1 MEWTFITESL
11 PVTKEEMLILSMKN
25 GNRGEWDCTML
36 FYAILFSDCVGHR
49 LSATVS
55 KHVDDLRNFRNQ
67 EFAHIIQGSLS
78 DIDFQNA
85 IGKVEVAFQALRLPT
100 VKPQDLKNQKTFP
113 TEELQAIRKRV
124 DDLKQEVQEKEDE
137 RQVLEDQL
145 QKETPSFCILPPK
158 PSHDIDGRE
167 REVSEIA
174 QQLRELKGS
183 SDNNLSCLYISGN
196 PRSGKSQLAG
206 LAAKRYFDNKEIP
219 GSSSFVMT
227 LNAASPDSLLESY
240 ASFARHL

>member
-11 PVTKEEMLILSMKN
+11 PVTKEEMLIFSMKN

-55 KHVDDLRNFRNQ
+55 KHVDDLRNFRNH

-100 VKPQDLKNQKTFP
+100 VKPQDLKKSENVSNRRIT
-113 TEELQAIRKRV
+113 
-124 DDLKQEVQEKEDE
+124 
-137 RQVLEDQL
+137 
-145 QKETPSFCILPPK
+145 SNPK
-158 PSHDIDGRE
+158 
-167 REVSEIA
+167 
-174 QQLRELKGS
+174 KG
-183 SDNNLSCLYISGN
+183 
-196 PRSGKSQLAG
+196 
-206 LAAKRYFDNKEIP
+206 
-219 GSSSFVMT
+219 
-227 LNAASPDSLLESY
+227 
-240 ASFARHL
+240 

>member
-1 MEWTFITESL
+1 MISCESMTGRIIFPKAARSRSPSSMAL
-11 PVTKEEMLILSMKN
+11 LKEYTN
-25 GNRGEWDCTML
+25 
-36 FYAILFSDCVGHR
+36 
-49 LSATVS
+49 
-55 KHVDDLRNFRNQ
+55 VDDLRNFRNQ

-78 DIDFQNA
+78 NIDFQNA
-85 IGKVEVAFQALRLPT
+85 IGKVEMAFQALRLPT

-113 TEELQAIRKRV
+113 TEELQAIPKKV
-124 DDLKQEVQEKEDE
+124 DDLTQEVQEKEDE

-174 QQLRELKGS
+174 QQLREPKGS

-206 LAAKRYFDNKEIP
+206 LAAKSYYDDIKEIP

-227 LNAASPDSLLESY
+227 LNAAIVQIHSWSHMPHLLAIYSVQTIRLWKPS
-240 ASFARHL
+240 APRTGK